1 MRDEVKPMAD
11 NFKNGRATDHSRVS
25 MNEEQ
30 EIRYWTEYLGCTKGE
45 LAAAVARVGSSPDVV
60 RREVYRHWGYGPF
73 RVGDAPETKMPSPAR
88 HPRLLAARNCN
99 SLSKWG

>member
-11 NFKNGRATDHSRVS
+11 NFKNGRTTDRSRVS

-30 EIRYWTEYLGCTKGE
+30 EIRYWTEYLGCTRGE

-60 RREVYRHWGYGPF
+60 RREVYRHWGYGTI
-73 RVGDAPETKMPSPAR
+73 RVGDAPQDKNAIASATSQVFAR
-88 HPRLLAARNCN
+88 TEL
-99 SLSKWG
+99 

>member
-11 NFKNGRATDHSRVS
+11 NFKNGHAMDRSRVS

-30 EIRYWTEYLGCTKGE
+30 EIRYWTEYLGCTTGE

-60 RREVYRHWGYGPF
+60 RREVYRDC
-73 RVGDAPETKMPSPAR
+73 GDTGHSEEATPPKTKMPSQAR
-88 HPRLLAARNCN
+88 HPRLLAAR
-99 SLSKWG
+99 S

>member
-1 MRDEVKPMAD
+1 MAD
-11 NFKNGRATDHSRVS
+11 NCKNGRATDRSHVS

-60 RREVYRHWGYGPF
+60 RRELYRHWGYGTF
-73 RVGDAPETKMPSPAR
+73 RVGDAPQDKNAIASATSQALAR
-88 HPRLLAARNCN
+88 TELN
-99 SLSKWG
+99 SVSKWGN